1 MTVGRIKRHRCLIGG
16 SRLPELLHDSKLIAS
31 VNVKRRKTRL
41 DLDGRFDSRDRLV
54 VPANPGLRVTEAGKQ
69 SGGIGR
75 QLHRPAGSAPSA
87 SSGRPGRA
95 RR

>member
-1 MTVGRIKRHRCLIGG
+1 
-16 SRLPELLHDSKLIAS
+16 
-31 VNVKRRKTRL
+31 VNVKRRKMRL

-75 QLHRPAGSAPSA
+75 QVHRPAERAFCFVGTPK
-87 SSGRPGRA
+87 PGEQMTILLVQFA
-95 RR
+95 AA